1 MRIYLDVCCFN
12 RPFDD
17 QTQDRIH
24 LESETVRAILNRC
37 QSGEW
42 KLVGSEIV
50 DFENSKIPDDDRRQK
65 VSILTG
71 ITESKLLLD
80 AKIKAR
86 AVELH
91 KLGFKP
97 FDALHI
103 ACAERGNADVLL
115 TTDDTV
121 VQKALQLQKDILKV
135 RIVNPLKW
143 LTEVWG

>member
-50 DFENSKIPDDDRRQK
+50 DFEISKIPDDDRRQK
-65 VSILTG
+65 VSILAG
-71 ITESKLLLD
+71 LL
-80 AKIKAR
+80 
-86 AVELH
+86 
-91 KLGFKP
+91 
-97 FDALHI
+97 
-103 ACAERGNADVLL
+103 
-115 TTDDTV
+115 
-121 VQKALQLQKDILKV
+121 
-135 RIVNPLKW
+135 NPSCF
-143 LTEVWG
+143 